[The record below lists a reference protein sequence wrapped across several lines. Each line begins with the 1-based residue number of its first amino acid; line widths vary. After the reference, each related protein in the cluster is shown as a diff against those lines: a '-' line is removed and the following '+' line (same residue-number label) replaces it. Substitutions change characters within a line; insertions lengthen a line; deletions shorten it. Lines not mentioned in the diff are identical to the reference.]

1 MIKDIF
7 RGDAGDN
14 NLVSDSPNSEVSA
27 ITVLYPTNGV
37 YSIQPQCALNRELN
51 VAGAYT
57 KQGSEVITYTIS
69 SQRPKAANAR
79 WIIER
84 MQNDWYKIR
93 AAHSLLALNVEGS
106 NLTTVQY
113 SGKYQL
119 FRFIDCYDGYCI
131 IQPNA
136 YQDYAVAVMNGSDAN
151 HTNVIICPYHGG
163 SSQKWKLVRL

>member
-1 MIKDIF
+1 M
-7 RGDAGDN
+7 
-14 NLVSDSPNSEVSA
+14 VSGSPNSEVSA

-84 MQNDWYKIR
+84 VQDDWYKIR
-93 AAHSLLALNVEGS
+93 AAHSLLALNVEGSVEGS

-119 FRFIDCYDGYCI
+119 FRFVDCDDGYCI

-151 HTNVIICPYHGG
+151 HTNVIIYLYHGG